1 MPRVI
6 KRYANRKLYDSTAK
20 RYVTLEDLATLVEGG
35 EEVKILD
42 KKSGADITS
51 VVLSKAI
58 TERVS
63 SNKGEQWARASV
75 FTDLIQKR
83 SDAVVGYVKQGF
95 AAGVKTVKDVEEQ
108 LQQQWKR
115 VTGNDRNGDD
125 LRSILNRMIED
136 TVHFLISRMNLP
148 TRSEID
154 TISER
159 LDEIERWLKIERR
172 RSRVAGGNSKPRRST
187 NTRIDK

>member
-1 MPRVI
+1 MARVI

-20 RYVTLEDLATLVEGG
+20 RYVTLEDLATLVESG
-35 EEVKILD
+35 EELKILD
-42 KKSGADITS
+42 KQSGADITS

-63 SNKGEQWARASV
+63 GSKGEHWAGANV
-75 FTDLIQKR
+75 FAELIQRR

-95 AAGVKTVKDVEEQ
+95 AAGVKTVRDVEEQ

-148 TRSEID
+148 TRSEIEM
-154 TISER
+154 ISER
-159 LDEIERWLKIERR
+159 LDEIERRLKIERR

>member
-1 MPRVI
+1 MSRVI

-42 KKSGADITS
+42 KQSGTDITS

-63 SNKGEQWARASV
+63 SSKGENWVGVSV
-75 FTDLIQKR
+75 FTNLIQRR

-115 VTGNDRNGDD
+115 VTSNDRTGDD

-136 TVHFLISRMNLP
+136 TVHFLISRMNIP
-148 TRSEID
+148 TRSEIEK
-154 TISER
+154 ISER
-159 LDEIERWLKIERR
+159 LNEIERRLKIERR

-187 NTRIDK
+187 DTKIDK

>member
-35 EEVKILD
+35 EEVKIVD

-63 SNKGEQWARASV
+63 GSKGEQWAGASV

-159 LDEIERWLKIERR
+159 LDEIERRLKIERR

-187 NTRIDK
+187 NTRVDK